1 MTTADRRG
9 TTTVSEKAVRR
20 IAERAATEAV
30 PDPATGTGTGAGAG
44 TGTGTGTGT
53 STGFGA
59 GIRARASKGSADV
72 HGRRADVRVDVTLP
86 YPAPLPETVRR
97 LQDHVTARTHQLTGL
112 DVTRARVG
120 VTALVPAPVLAQGG
134 VKIGP
139 AEGPAMYGSAADGPA
154 TDRPP
159 TDNPPA
165 DEPAQA
171 PPTSR
176 TPLRWW
182 SGRRLPTLLLA
193 LSALVA
199 CGAVAVDL
207 IMVHAAGRSAAVWRT
222 DALHWLTRHGPGE
235 AAVTAGAAAVAV
247 LGLLMVVLAL
257 TPGHRGLLTVTT
269 PAPNLW
275 AALDRTAVAAL
286 VRDAV
291 GQTQGIGPVKVRV
304 RRRSVSVRA
313 GLAFG
318 DRAHALEE
326 ARHLARGALDSCNL
340 RRPPRLRV
348 RVRPG
353 AAWDPSTTTV
363 GDGGAAQRTLTA
375 GADDTALEGVTR

>member
-9 TTTVSEKAVRR
+9 TTTVSAKAVRR

-30 PDPATGTGTGAGAG
+30 PVPATGSGTAAG
-44 TGTGTGTGT
+44 TGTGPGSGSGT
-53 STGFGA
+53 STGIGA
-59 GIRARASKGSADV
+59 GIRAHASKGSADV

-120 VTALVPAPVLAQGG
+120 VTALVPAPVTTPVPVPGAA
-134 VKIGP
+134 KSGP
-139 AEGPAMYGSAADGPA
+139 PDWPAMDGPA
-154 TDRPP
+154 TDRTP

-199 CGAVAVDL
+199 CGALAVDL
-207 IMVHAAGRSAAVWRT
+207 ILVHAAGRSAAVWRT
-222 DALHWLTRHGPGE
+222 DALHWLSRHGPGE
-235 AAVTAGAAAVAV
+235 ATVTACAAAVAF

-269 PAPNLW
+269 PAPHLW

-318 DRAHALEE
+318 DRAHALDE
-326 ARHLARGALDSCNL
+326 ARHLARGALESCNL
-340 RRPPRLRV
+340 RRPPRLRI

-353 AAWDPSTTTV
+353 AAWDPGTTTV

>member
-30 PDPATGTGTGAGAG
+30 PGPG
-44 TGTGTGTGT
+44 TGTGTGTAVTSAGT
-53 STGFGA
+53 GA
-59 GIRARASKGSADV
+59 GTRARASKGSADV
-72 HGRRADVRVDVTLP
+72 HGRRADVSVDVTLP
-86 YPAPLPETVRR
+86 YPAPLPEAVRR
-97 LQDHVTARTHQLTGL
+97 LQDHVTARTLELTGL

-120 VTALVPAPVLAQGG
+120 VTALIPAPVTESVPAAAAAAAA
-134 VKIGP
+134 VKNVAP
-139 AEGPAMYGSAADGPA
+139 EGPA
-154 TDRPP
+154 TDGSATDKPP
-159 TDNPPA
+159 V

-171 PPTSR
+171 SPTSR

-199 CGAVAVDL
+199 CGALAVDL
-207 IMVHAAGRSAAVWRT
+207 VLVHAAGRPAAVWRT
-222 DALHWLTRHGPGE
+222 GALHWLSRHGPGE
-235 AAVTAGAAAVAV
+235 ATVTACAAAVAL

-257 TPGHRGLLTVTT
+257 TPGQRGLLTVTT
-269 PAPNLW
+269 PAPNLR
-275 AALDRTAVAAL
+275 AAVDRTAVATL
-286 VRDAV
+286 VRDTV
-291 GQTQGIGPVKVRV
+291 GQAQGIGPVKVRV

-318 DRAHALEE
+318 DRARALDEARQLARRALE
-326 ARHLARGALDSCNL
+326 SCEL

-353 AAWDPSTTTV
+353 AAWDPGTTTV
-363 GDGGAAQRTLTA
+363 GDGGGAQRTLTA